1 MKRDSLHILAC
12 PCAGAKGPC
21 RSPLTVEEK
30 DGVPLIEAADPRHG
44 ILEGI
49 LRCSGCGA
57 TFPIVCGL
65 PILIPELKD
74 YLRANHALLIS
85 MAAQIGE
92 PLSDKMLRYL
102 EQQGAHCP
110 PVMSGLGWH
119 YGSPHQLSVYL
130 SAHYDDVL
138 YTMPEGNP
146 LRALLQAARATDP
159 YSALVGL
166 VAPHIKGSGEGAG
179 EGADEGAGEGAG
191 EGAAE
196 GSGKVPGGARPIAL
210 DVGCHVGRLSRELAP
225 RCGTVLGLDMN
236 FAAALTAR
244 RILVGWPR
252 PFDGYDLYREGLLH
266 ERRAIAL
273 PPLANAE
280 VIVGSG
286 LSLPLRDGS
295 IDIAVSTNVLDAIPA
310 PALLLQE
317 MGRSL
322 REGGLIGNAC
332 IYMWDIVVPTEGWLG
347 GKDGQES
354 AERVRRFLSESFEL
368 IGEADYVPWVLHQY
382 DRSWGLHLSHCI
394 AGRKRASD
402 PRTPAR

>member
-1 MKRDSLHILAC
+1 MKRDSLHVLAC
-12 PCAGAKGPC
+12 PCAGPKGPC

-30 DGVPLIEAADPRHG
+30 DGSPLVEAADPGHG
-44 ILEGI
+44 IIEGV

-57 TFPIVCGL
+57 TFPILCGL

-74 YLRANHALLIS
+74 YLRANHALMIS

-146 LRALLQAARATDP
+146 IRALLQAARVTDP
-159 YSALVGL
+159 YSTLVGL
-166 VAPHIKGSGEGAG
+166 VAPHIAAPQKAHGEAH
-179 EGADEGAGEGAG
+179 
-191 EGAAE
+191 
-196 GSGKVPGGARPIAL
+196 GGARPIAL
-210 DVGCHVGRLSRELAP
+210 DVGCHVGRLTRELAP

-244 RILVGWPR
+244 RILLGWPR

-266 ERRAIAL
+266 ERRSIAL

-295 IDIAVSTNVLDAIPA
+295 IDVAVSTNVLDAIPA
-310 PALLLQE
+310 PALMLQE

-354 AERVRRFLSESFEL
+354 AERVRRFLSESFDP

-394 AGRKRASD
+394 AGRKRAASD
-402 PRTPAR
+402 PGAPAR

>member
-1 MKRDSLHILAC
+1 MKRDSLHVLAC

-30 DGVPLIEAADPRHG
+30 DGSPLVEAADPRHG
-44 ILEGI
+44 IIEGV

-74 YLRANHALLIS
+74 YLRANYALLIS

-138 YTMPEGNP
+138 YTLPEGNP
-146 LRALLQAARATDP
+146 LRALLQAARVTDP
-159 YSALVGL
+159 YSTLVGL
-166 VAPHIKGSGEGAG
+166 VAPHIEGLAEARAAAPGE
-179 EGADEGAGEGAG
+179 
-191 EGAAE
+191 
-196 GSGKVPGGARPIAL
+196 ARPVAL
-210 DVGCHVGRLSRELAP
+210 DVGCHVGRLARELAP

-252 PFDGYDLYREGLLH
+252 PFDGYDLYREGLLN

-273 PPLANAE
+273 PPFANTE

-286 LSLPLRDGS
+286 LSLPLRDGA
-295 IDIAVSTNVLDAIPA
+295 IDVAVSTNVLDAIPA

-322 REGGLIGNAC
+322 RAGGVIGNAC

-347 GKDGQES
+347 GKDAQES
-354 AERVRRFLSESFEL
+354 AERVRRFLCESFDL

-394 AGRKRASD
+394 AGRKRAASD